1 MQVGNCWDG
10 AARRVIAYDWVV
22 MPKLLVAPSILTA
35 DFARL
40 GEQIREAEAAG
51 VDWIHLDVMDGR
63 FVPNLTFGP
72 LVVEA
77 IRKVTA
83 LPLDVHLM
91 IVEPERYIADFARA
105 GADWITV
112 HHEATP
118 HAHRAVQQI
127 KELGKKAGLAINP
140 GTPLEA
146 LLHLL
151 PELDLALLMSVN
163 PGFGGQ
169 KYIPASTE
177 RIRRL
182 SGLRQ
187 HLNPACLIQV
197 DGGIKPENVAEVF
210 RAGADVVV
218 VGSALFNNRPVAENM
233 EKLMGEVYAAG
244 SR

>member
-1 MQVGNCWDG
+1 
-10 AARRVIAYDWVV
+10 

-77 IRKVTA
+77 IRKITT

-91 IVEPERYIADFARA
+91 IVEPERYLADFARA

-112 HHEATP
+112 HYEATP
-118 HAHRAVQQI
+118 HVHRAVQQVR
-127 KELGKKAGLAINP
+127 ELGKKAGLAINP

-146 LLHLL
+146 LLPLL

-187 HLNPACLIQV
+187 QLNPACLIEV

-218 VGSALFNNRPVAENM
+218 AGSALFNDRPVAENM

-244 SR
+244 PR

>member
-1 MQVGNCWDG
+1 
-10 AARRVIAYDWVV
+10 

-77 IRKVTA
+77 IRKVTS

-91 IVEPERYIADFARA
+91 IVEPERYLADFAQA

-118 HAHRAVQQI
+118 HAHRAVQQV
-127 KELGKKAGLAINP
+127 KELGKRAGLAINP

-146 LLHLL
+146 LLPLL

-197 DGGIKPENVAEVF
+197 DGGIKPENVAEVY

-218 VGSALFNNRPVAENM
+218 AGSALFNNRPVAENM

>member
-1 MQVGNCWDG
+1 
-10 AARRVIAYDWVV
+10 
-22 MPKLLVAPSILTA
+22 MPELRVAPSILTA
-35 DFARL
+35 DFTRL
-40 GEQIREAEAAG
+40 GEQIREAEEAG

-72 LVVEA
+72 VVVEA
-77 IRKVTA
+77 IRRVTQ

-91 IVEPERYIADFARA
+91 IVEPERYLKDFAQA

-112 HHEATP
+112 HFEATP

-127 KELGKKAGLAINP
+127 RELGKRAGLALNP
-140 GTPLEA
+140 ATPLEA
-146 LLHLL
+146 FVPLL

-169 KYIPASTE
+169 KYIPHSTE
-177 RIRRL
+177 RIRHLARL
-182 SGLRQ
+182 RNQ
-187 HLNPACLIQV
+187 LNPACLLEV
-197 DGGIKPENVAEVF
+197 DGGIKTDNIAEVF

-218 VGSALFNNRPVAENM
+218 AGSALFNNQPVAENM
-233 EKLMGEVYAAG
+233 KKLLGEAYAAG

>member
-1 MQVGNCWDG
+1 
-10 AARRVIAYDWVV
+10 
-22 MPKLLVAPSILTA
+22 MPRLLVAPSILTA

-40 GEQIREAEAAG
+40 GEQIQEAEAAG
-51 VDWIHLDVMDGR
+51 VHWIHLDVMDGR

-77 IRKVTA
+77 IHKVTG

-91 IVEPERYIADFARA
+91 IVEPERYLKDFAQA

-112 HHEATP
+112 HAEATP

-127 KELGKKAGLAINP
+127 KELGKKAGLALNP
-140 GTPLEA
+140 ATPLEA
-146 LLHLL
+146 LLPLL

-169 KYIPASTE
+169 KYIPTSTE

-182 SGLRQ
+182 RALRDE
-187 HLNPACLIQV
+187 LNPGCLIQV
-197 DGGIKPENVAEVF
+197 DGGIKPENVAEVY

-218 VGSALFNNRPVAENM
+218 VGSALFNRQPVLENM
-233 EKLMGEVYAAG
+233 KRLLGEVYAAG
-244 SR
+244 PR

>member
-1 MQVGNCWDG
+1 
-10 AARRVIAYDWVV
+10 

-146 LLHLL
+146 LLPLL

-182 SGLRQ
+182 AALRGQ
-187 HLNPACLIQV
+187 MNPACLIQV
-197 DGGIKPENVAEVF
+197 DGGIKPENVAEVY

-233 EKLMGEVYAAG
+233 EKLLGEVYAAG